1 MKELLAALE
10 ELKRATASYA
20 EALERYADALDPQP
34 PTDKDKAAMES
45 TAKEAEEWLKQN

>member
-1 MKELLAALE
+1 MKDYLAALE

-34 PTDKDKAAMES
+34 PTDKDKSIMQS
-45 TAKEAEEWLKQN
+45 TAKEAAEWLQQN